1 MGHYRKNGRC
11 KMVSAAAVAVFAPF
25 NAEKNFTEKLL
36 LHNDVTDANAIT
48 AVKRR
53 YDKKK

>member
-1 MGHYRKNGRC
+1 
-11 KMVSAAAVAVFAPF
+11 MVSAAAVAVFAPF